1 MNAFIKFEVKKLK
14 TKKNSE
20 HSFQK
25 LLRKQYQILI

>member
-1 MNAFIKFEVKKLK
+1 MNGFIKFEVKKLK

-25 LLRKQYQILI
+25 LLCKQYQILI